1 VILSDDDLQLLT
13 AEIADECAVGQ
24 QCCDP
29 NNPDDMAM
37 LAVVQDTY
45 TCLRELAMW
54 RQTYPGV
61 HMRRI
66 FVTEF
71 GEQTLQ

>member
-1 VILSDDDLQLLT
+1 MILSEDDLQLLIT
-13 AEIADECAVGQ
+13 EVADECAAGQ
-24 QCCDP
+24 QFADAG
-29 NNPDDMAM
+29 NPDDMAM
-37 LAVVQDTY
+37 LAVIQDTY